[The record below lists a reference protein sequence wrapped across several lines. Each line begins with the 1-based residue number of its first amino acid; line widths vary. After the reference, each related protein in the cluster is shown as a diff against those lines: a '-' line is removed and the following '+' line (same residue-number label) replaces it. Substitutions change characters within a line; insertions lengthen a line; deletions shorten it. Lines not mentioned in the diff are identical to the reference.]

1 MNRFVFTI
9 SFLLLLSSVRGQGQ
23 TRHSV
28 DSLIKSLNK
37 SSSDTAHLSALLK
50 LAEFQ
55 ISKASENN
63 AHLDSAEGYIA
74 QAERLNVRM
83 KSDIVN
89 GRILMTKSSLLRKK
103 GQRDAGIALAEKAI
117 QVLNQNSDKYML
129 GQAYSELSQY
139 YDYNDPKQL
148 ATKIKIIKGEA
159 LAYQSSGNLML
170 TAKAFGFLGELYSLH
185 DENEKALEPLQQS
198 LAAYK
203 SAHYARVHSIYI
215 SFARAYFGLGNYKQ
229 ALRYSL
235 SALHTA
241 ESLKDTTMQLC
252 GIDNTIGLILL
263 ELDQKEKAIGYF
275 KNALQIAERN
285 NDALNSSTVLWNIVN
300 NYIRL
305 NKPGEAAKLLMYF
318 PKKYLKSNDYSSS
331 VFISSSFIVVYTALQ
346 QYVKAKPYCDHV
358 IDITSHHEIDDEIL
372 AVSYSVLVKYYLGS
386 EQYSLARNYLVKS
399 TDLLRKVH
407 EPLAAQRFNL
417 LWFKLDSAEGN
428 FKSANQHL
436 LKYDKIKDSLF
447 NETKNKQIQQLQ
459 FQFETEKKEI
469 QIKLKDKDIRL
480 LKQENKT
487 ATLIRNLTMGGIFLL
502 IVIVGLLYKQFR
514 NKQRSNVEISK
525 KNASLNQLV
534 RDKEWL
540 IKEIHH
546 RVKNNLQIIMGLLQ
560 RQSSFID
567 NAEALTAIQN
577 SEHRMRSIALI
588 HQRLYQSDDLAV
600 IDMPAYVE
608 DLVAYLKD
616 CFDTGSRINF
626 LREIEDIQ
634 LDVAQAVPMGLIL
647 NEAITNSIKYAFP
660 GNELG
665 LISIILRQINENEY
679 LLIISDN
686 GIGLPLNF
694 NIERNNS
701 LGMSLI
707 GGLVRQLNGSLEM
720 ETHNG
725 LAIKIVFKADEI
737 LRPASNKTMQFKS

>member
-9 SFLLLLSSVRGQGQ
+9 SFLLLFSSVRGQDQ

-37 SSSDTAHLSALLK
+37 SSSDTAHISALLK
-50 LAEFQ
+50 LAAFQ
-55 ISKASENN
+55 ISKAEENKTQ
-63 AHLDSAEGYIA
+63 LDSAEGYIA

-89 GRILMTKSSLLRKK
+89 GRILMAKSSLLRKK
-103 GQRDAGIALAEKAI
+103 GQCDAGIALAEKAI
-117 QVLNQNSDKYML
+117 QVLKQNSDKYML

-159 LAYQSSGNLML
+159 LAYQLSGNLML
-170 TAKAFGFLGELYSLH
+170 TAKAYGFLADLYTLNN
-185 DENEKALEPLQQS
+185 EYEKALGLLQQA
-198 LAAYK
+198 LVAYK
-203 SAHYARVHSIYI
+203 SAHYIRVHSVYLQI
-215 SFARAYFGLGNYKQ
+215 AKDYFSLGNYKQ
-229 ALRYSL
+229 ALNYGL
-235 SALHTA
+235 TALHTA

-252 GIDNTIGLILL
+252 GIYNTIGIILMDN
-263 ELDQKEKAIGYF
+263 DQCEKAIVYL
-275 KNALQIAERN
+275 KNALQIAERY
-285 NDALNSSTVLWNIVN
+285 NDASNSGTVLLNIVKS
-300 NYIRL
+300 YIRL
-305 NKPGEAAKLLMYF
+305 NKPEEAAKLLKNF
-318 PKKYLKSNDYSSS
+318 PKKYLESNDYESTI
-331 VFISSSFIVVYTALQ
+331 VINCSFIVVYTALR
-346 QYVKAKPYCDHV
+346 QYSKAIPYCDRV
-358 IDITSHHEIDDEIL
+358 VDIINHHQIGDETL
-372 AVSYSVLVKYYLGS
+372 DLSYTLLVRYYFASG
-386 EQYSLARNYLVKS
+386 QYSLARQYL
-399 TDLLRKVH
+399 TRGTNLVH
-407 EPLAAQRFNL
+407 KINEPAMIGRNSLQ
-417 LWFKLDSAEGN
+417 WYKLDSAEGN
-428 FKSANQHL
+428 FKSANQYL
-436 LKYDKIKDSLF
+436 LKYHQIRDSLF
-447 NETKNKQIQQLQ
+447 NETKSKQIQQLQ
-459 FQFETEKKEI
+459 IQFETERKEN
-469 QIKLKDKDIRL
+469 QIKLEDKDIRL

-487 ATLIRNLTMGGIFLL
+487 ATLIRNLTMGGIFML

-540 IKEIHH
+540 VKEIHH

-577 SEHRMRSIALI
+577 SEHRMRSVALI

-626 LREIEDIQ
+626 QREIEDIQ
-634 LDVAQAVPMGLIL
+634 LDVAQAVPLGLIL

-660 GNELG
+660 CDAHGQ
-665 LISIILRQINENEY
+665 ISIILRQINENEY

-694 NIERNNS
+694 NIERSNS
-701 LGMSLI
+701 LGMNLI
-707 GGLVRQLNGSLEM
+707 NGLARQLNGSLEI
-720 ETHNG
+720 ETRDG
-725 LAIKIVFKADEI
+725 LALKIVFKADEI

>member
-9 SFLLLLSSVRGQGQ
+9 SFLLLLSSVRGQDQ

-37 SSSDTAHLSALLK
+37 SSSDTAHISALLK

-55 ISKASENN
+55 ISKAGENK

-83 KSDIVN
+83 ESDIVN
-89 GRILMTKSSLLRKK
+89 GRILMAKSSLLRKK
-103 GQRDAGIALAEKAI
+103 GQRNAGIALAEKAI
-117 QVLNQNSDKYML
+117 KVLKQNSDKYML
-129 GQAYSELSQY
+129 AKAYSELSQY
-139 YDYNDPKQL
+139 YDSNDPKQL
-148 ATKIKIIKGEA
+148 PIKIKLIEEEA
-159 LAYQSSGNLML
+159 KAYELSGNLML
-170 TAKAFGFLGELYSLH
+170 KAKAYGFLGDLYML
-185 DENEKALEPLQQS
+185 DNENEKALIVLQQA
-198 LAAYK
+198 LAACK
-203 SAHYARVHSIYI
+203 SAHYLRVHSIYI
-215 SFARAYFGLGNYKQ
+215 QFASAYFSLGNYKQ
-229 ALRYSL
+229 ALNYGL
-235 SALHTA
+235 GALHIA

-252 GIDNTIGLILL
+252 GIYNTIGIILMDN
-263 ELDQKEKAIGYF
+263 DQGEKAIVYL
-275 KNALQIAERN
+275 KNALQIAERY
-285 NDALNSSTVLWNIVN
+285 NDASNSSTVLWNIVKI
-300 NYIRL
+300 YIRL
-305 NKPGEAAKLLMYF
+305 NKPEEAAKLLTRF
-318 PKKYLKSNDYSSS
+318 PKKYLLSKDYGSAVVISTS
-331 VFISSSFIVVYTALQ
+331 FISVYTALR
-346 QYVKAKPYCDHV
+346 QYSTAIPYCNQV
-358 IDITSHHEIDDEIL
+358 VDIINHHQISDEIL
-372 AVSYSVLVKYYLGS
+372 DLSYTVLVRYYFASG
-386 EQYSLARNYLVKS
+386 QYSLARQYLTKA
-399 TDLLRKVH
+399 TNLVH
-407 EPLAAQRFNL
+407 KINEPAMIGRNSLQ
-417 LWFKLDSAEGN
+417 WFKLDSAEGN
-428 FKSANQHL
+428 FKSANQYL
-436 LKYDKIKDSLF
+436 LKYHQIKDSLF
-447 NETKNKQIQQLQ
+447 NETKSKQIQQLQ
-459 FQFETEKKEI
+459 IQFETERKEN
-469 QIKLKDKDIRL
+469 QIRLKDKDIRL

-540 IKEIHH
+540 VKEIHH

-588 HQRLYQSDDLAV
+588 HQKLYQSDDLAV
-600 IDMPAYVE
+600 IDMSAYVE
-608 DLVAYLKD
+608 DLIAYLRD

-701 LGMSLI
+701 LGMNLI
-707 GGLVRQLNGSLEM
+707 NGLARQLNGSLEI
-720 ETHNG
+720 ETHDG
-725 LAIKIVFKADEI
+725 LALKIVFKADEI